1 MHEGIRQNGY
11 LFQDRESP
19 EVLSRLGSIDRRYQE
34 LIELSK
40 LRKQRLED
48 AAALY
53 QLFNEADGTEQWIAE
68 KVIECFFNV
77 IGKNNLRKRMWCNR
91 KLTQVQH
98 LMF

>member
-91 KLTQVQH
+91 NLTQVQH

>member
-1 MHEGIRQNGY
+1 M
-11 LFQDRESP
+11 
-19 EVLSRLGSIDRRYQE
+19 LSRLGSIDRRYQE

-68 KVIECFFNV
+68 KVLSESVLDIAPDTYCYLCPTVIE
-77 IGKNNLRKRMWCNR
+77 
-91 KLTQVQH
+91 
-98 LMF
+98 

>member
-1 MHEGIRQNGY
+1 MVFF
-11 LFQDRESP
+11 LQDRESP

-68 KVIECFFNV
+68 KVLSKSIPDIAPKTHLV
-77 IGKNNLRKRMWCNR
+77 ITAR
-91 KLTQVQH
+91 QQ
-98 LMF
+98 